1 MSEESGEFIC
11 PKCGNRDL
19 EFFRWMKKNNKWI
32 FSQRGKWTNA
42 EKQKSKKETLI
53 SLYDDIDSIQDQFMT
68 LNATERNEECEPLYE
83 RIREV
88 ENDYTTYYKD
98 SPKDLVWSTVEEWD
112 NYRRIKE
119 RSYDRDYWY
128 CYECEYQSP
137 TFLDFVP
144 KLNEKNN
151 K

>member
-1 MSEESGEFIC
+1 MLEESGEFIG
-11 PKCGNRDL
+11 PKCRNRDL
-19 EFFRWMKKNNKWI
+19 EYSRWMKKYNKWI

-42 EKQKSKKETLI
+42 EKQKSKKERLI
-53 SLYDDIDSIQDQFMT
+53 SLSDSIDSIQSQFMT

-112 NYRRIKE
+112 NYRTIKKN
-119 RSYDRDYWY
+119 SIDRDYWY
-128 CYECEYQSP
+128 CYKCKYQSP

-144 KLNEKNN
+144 KLNKKNN

>member
-1 MSEESGEFIC
+1 
-11 PKCGNRDL
+11 
-19 EFFRWMKKNNKWI
+19 
-32 FSQRGKWTNA
+32 
-42 EKQKSKKETLI
+42 
-53 SLYDDIDSIQDQFMT
+53 MT

-98 SPKDLVWSTVEEWD
+98 SPNDLVWSTVEEWD
-112 NYRRIKE
+112 NYRKIKKN
-119 RSYDRDYWY
+119 SIDRDYWY
-128 CYECEYQSP
+128 SYECKYQSP

-144 KLNEKNN
+144 KLNKKNN